1 MAWGLDSIKE
11 GLASLEKGITET
23 ARSAT
28 NTGGMK
34 GTSLKKEKMKSWSQS
49 KEGNAIIDVALSVGL
64 KGIDSVGKSVDTAEA
79 FINDAHEKKDE
90 LMELGRKIVDKKSYE
105 TGEKAL
111 DLQYSIE
118 SFVQDNSKSFGDSIR
133 KAATKLET
141 DGAYALLSGS
151 KQTTMG
157 GRGDKAIF
165 DAAKKVGTSVG
176 DALGLTDTPFE
187 KLVKGVKGLSRNEKT
202 DSAAARGRQANSKVK
217 EKSFMD
223 VLTDAKESSMQFTSK
238 AVEAVSEKAT
248 EFKGEVAKT
257 YGISVEKVE
266 ELASSVKELP
276 EKVGTFPERLMKA
289 MEDKYAERHAEVQA
303 KMFRMIDE
311 GAAKSAAKD
320 AAKAA
325 KPKPKTPNRN
335 SLKSKAGMKVLL
347 DGGGTAEL
355 TAAAARMTDKELAKA
370 GIVRIPGYT
379 TKAGNKVKEHYRKI
393 GK

>member
-1 MAWGLDSIKE
+1 M
-11 GLASLEKGITET
+11 
-23 ARSAT
+23 
-28 NTGGMK
+28 
-34 GTSLKKEKMKSWSQS
+34 
-49 KEGNAIIDVALSVGL
+49 
-64 KGIDSVGKSVDTAEA
+64 
-79 FINDAHEKKDE
+79 
-90 LMELGRKIVDKKSYE
+90 
-105 TGEKAL
+105 GE
-111 DLQYSIE
+111 
-118 SFVQDNSKSFGDSIR
+118 
-133 KAATKLET
+133 
-141 DGAYALLSGS
+141 
-151 KQTTMG
+151 
-157 GRGDKAIF
+157 RGDKAIF

-311 GAAKSAAKD
+311 GAAKSAARD

-325 KPKPKTPNRN
+325 KPKTPNRD

-347 DGGGTAEL
+347 DGGRTAEL

>member
-11 GLASLEKGITET
+11 GLASLEKSITET

-34 GTSLKKEKMKSWSQS
+34 GTSLKKEKMESWSKS

-64 KGIDSVGKSVDTAEA
+64 KGIDSVGKSADTAEA
-79 FINDAHEKKDE
+79 FINDVYEKKDE
-90 LMELGRKIVDKKSYE
+90 LMELGRKLVDKKSYEE

-133 KAATKLET
+133 KAAIKLET
-141 DGAYALLSGS
+141 DGAYALLSGA

-187 KLVKGVKGLSRNEKT
+187 KLAKGVKGLSRNEKT

-223 VLTDAKESSMQFTSK
+223 VLTDAKESSMRFTSK
-238 AVEAVSEKAT
+238 AVEAVYEKAA

-257 YGISVEKVE
+257 YGVSVEKVE
-266 ELASSVKELP
+266 ELAASAKELP

-303 KMFRMIDE
+303 EMFRMIDE
-311 GAAKSAAKD
+311 GAAKSAARD

-325 KPKPKTPNRN
+325 KPKTPNRD

-347 DGGGTAEL
+347 DGGRTAEL
-355 TAAAARMTDKELAKA
+355 TAAAAKMTDEELAKV

-379 TKAGNKVKEHYRKI
+379 TKSGTKVKEHYRKI